1 MTHLVGLGWMSLGWF
16 SFMNSFVS
24 WLVLVFRF
32 FSTFNSNEK
41 SVLWLKISFFTF
53 FGFFFESH
61 PNGNFSRFSKK
72 TPGNLFLA
80 SFRFSIKMCASF
92 IFRFFYSP
100 ETGQK
105 YLIAI
110 DFCVTWHKKVNRQ
123 FAPRDIFVLPVS

>member
-1 MTHLVGLGWMSLGWF
+1 MSLGWF

-41 SVLWLKISFFTF
+41 SDFWLKISIFSFFSYHTQMEISLDF
-53 FGFFFESH
+53 Q
-61 PNGNFSRFSKK
+61 KK

-105 YLIAI
+105 YLIAF

-123 FAPRDIFVLPVS
+123 FVPRDIFVLPVS

>member
-1 MTHLVGLGWMSLGWF
+1 MSLGWF

-32 FSTFNSNEK
+32 FSAFNSNEK
-41 SVLWLKISFFTF
+41 SVFLAQNFIFSHFLVFFSNHTQMKISLDFL
-53 FGFFFESH
+53 
-61 PNGNFSRFSKK
+61 KK
-72 TPGNLFLA
+72 TPDNLFLA

-92 IFRFFYSP
+92 IFSVFYSS

-105 YLIAI
+105 YLIAF

-123 FAPRDIFVLPVS
+123 FASRDIFVLPVS